1 MHDQPDLP
9 GGVASN
15 KEIEMRGTSIAFTS
29 LAVAAALTTSPGAA
43 QGTPDTRAQVCTLG
57 AAGVGQQATLICK
70 DVRTG
75 ETTQS
80 LRLSATVSA
89 AGGIGGSLAARNGR
103 VLVTNQAGGATLLR
117 ENHGWLNSPLA
128 LQTGGEGSLSGA
140 VSEHGAYVLTG
151 TRILFFPSGSSVASS
166 SRPLLLA
173 DGSAAQVTVGDDFAY
188 VSEKN
193 GSLESFALAANGNLN
208 GAATPVAGIP
218 AGTIVGIA
226 GADDLVVAP
235 VAHLATNFN
244 QAAISVASG
253 SEQIQLVQTKEV
265 AACWAAHDDGEVCV
279 ANPGSMTVSC
289 GHIGR
294 GGFTSYTSAAANPVG
309 DSVFDV
315 SMRKG
320 LVGIM
325 GTSSGA
331 AILLVY
337 ARAENDSD
345 FLTLVNRFPA
355 GAATTT
361 GALLLPALSK

>member
-1 MHDQPDLP
+1 MTRI
-9 GGVASN
+9 ASLV
-15 KEIEMRGTSIAFTS
+15 
-29 LAVAAALTTSPGAA
+29 LAAAALTSAGALQA
-43 QGTPDTRAQVCTLG
+43 APDTRAQVCTLG

-80 LRLSATVSA
+80 LPLAATVSA
-89 AGGIGGSLAARNGR
+89 AGGIGGSLAARDGR

-117 ENHGWLNSPLA
+117 ENHGALHSPVT

-140 VSEHGAYVLTG
+140 VSERGSYVLTG
-151 TRILFFPSGSSVASS
+151 TRILFFPSGSAVSSS
-166 SRPLLLA
+166 SRRLLMA
-173 DGSAAQVTVGDDFAY
+173 DGSAAQVTLAGGFAY
-188 VSEKN
+188 VSEKS
-193 GSLESFALAANGNLN
+193 GSLESFALAGDGNLI
-208 GAATPVAGIP
+208 GAAAPVGGIP

-265 AACWAAHDDGEVCV
+265 AACWAGHDDGEACV
-279 ANPGSMTVSC
+279 ANPGSMTISC

-294 GGFTSYTSAAANPVG
+294 GGFTSYTSAAANPIG
-309 DSVFDV
+309 ESVFDV

-320 LVGIM
+320 LVGVM
-325 GTSSGA
+325 GTRNGA
-331 AILLVY
+331 AVLLVY
-337 ARAENDSD
+337 ARSENDSD
-345 FLTLVNRFPA
+345 FLTLVNQFPA

-361 GALLLPALSK
+361 GALLLPALSR

>member
-1 MHDQPDLP
+1 MNRIHSL
-9 GGVASN
+9 
-15 KEIEMRGTSIAFTS
+15 IA
-29 LAVAAALTTSPGAA
+29 AVAAVASAGAA
-43 QGTPDTRAQVCTLG
+43 QATPDTRAQLCTLG
-57 AAGVGQQATLICK
+57 AAGVGQQATLLCK

-75 ETTQS
+75 DTTQS
-80 LRLSATVSA
+80 IPLSATVSA
-89 AGGIGGSLAARNGR
+89 AGGIGGSLTARNGR

-117 ENHGWLNSPLA
+117 EEHGRLHSPVS

-140 VSEHGAYVLTG
+140 VSERGSYVLTG
-151 TRILFFPSGSSVASS
+151 TRLLFYPEGRTLPSS
-166 SRPLLLA
+166 SRTLLVA
-173 DGSAAQVTVGDDFAY
+173 DGSAAQVTLAGGFAY
-188 VSEKN
+188 VSEKS
-193 GSLESFALAANGNLN
+193 GSLESFALSRDGNLI
-208 GAATPVAGIP
+208 GAAAPVSGIP

-235 VAHLATNFN
+235 VAHLATNAN
-244 QAAISVASG
+244 QAAVSVASG

-265 AACWAAHDDGEVCV
+265 AACWAAHDDGEACV

-309 DSVFDV
+309 ESLFDV

-325 GTSSGA
+325 GTRSGA
-331 AILLVY
+331 AVLLVY
-337 ARAENDSD
+337 APAEHDSD
-345 FLTLVNRFPA
+345 FLTLLNQFPA

-361 GALLLPALSK
+361 GALLLPALSR